1 MSICTSAAMS
11 ILQIWSTLSERLDK
25 IYYSDPLVSFSVS
38 IYCNESI
45 NLFIVLLFLAFY
57 CSNSYGNFGM

>member
-25 IYYSDPLVSFSVS
+25 IYYSDPMVSFSVS
-38 IYCNESI
+38 
-45 NLFIVLLFLAFY
+45 LL
-57 CSNSYGNFGM
+57 